1 MPWFINIWI
10 FFLHNRRTQ
19 IFAVEMEKATE
30 NPNSETQPPPHPNH
44 QMDADDDD
52 ENVKQL
58 KECSSLYL
66 SLQVLLFF
74 QIIISSNPRS
84 SLCIPL
90 NRLKV
95 YYFLQDCL
103 VDSNRDWK
111 SCQKR
116 TSFSISILLIKF
128 KSEIWV

>member
-1 MPWFINIWI
+1 
-10 FFLHNRRTQ
+10 
-19 IFAVEMEKATE
+19 MEKVKE
-30 NPNSETQPPPHPNH
+30 NPKSETQPPPNH

-66 SLQVLLFF
+66 SLQVCVCF
-74 QIIISSNPRS
+74 
-84 SLCIPL
+84 L
-90 NRLKV
+90 NRNHHLFDYPIFNESLKLL
-95 YYFLQDCL
+95 LQDCL

-116 TSFSISILLIKF
+116 MLLSLSQFLKNLKSFRGLGFLPN
-128 KSEIWV
+128 

>member
-1 MPWFINIWI
+1 
-10 FFLHNRRTQ
+10 
-19 IFAVEMEKATE
+19 MEKVSE
-30 NPNSETQPPPHPNH
+30 KPNSETQSPPNH

-66 SLQVLLFF
+66 SLQ
-74 QIIISSNPRS
+74 
-84 SLCIPL
+84 
-90 NRLKV
+90 
-95 YYFLQDCL
+95 DCL

-116 TSFSISILLIKF
+116 TSFSVLKF
-128 KSEIWV
+128 VAV

>member
-1 MPWFINIWI
+1 
-10 FFLHNRRTQ
+10 
-19 IFAVEMEKATE
+19 MEKVTE
-30 NPNSETQPPPHPNH
+30 NPNSETQPSPAPPPNH

-66 SLQVLLFF
+66 SLQ
-74 QIIISSNPRS
+74 
-84 SLCIPL
+84 
-90 NRLKV
+90 
-95 YYFLQDCL
+95 DCL

-116 TSFSISILLIKF
+116 TSLSLSLSQFVN
-128 KSEIWV
+128 SEI